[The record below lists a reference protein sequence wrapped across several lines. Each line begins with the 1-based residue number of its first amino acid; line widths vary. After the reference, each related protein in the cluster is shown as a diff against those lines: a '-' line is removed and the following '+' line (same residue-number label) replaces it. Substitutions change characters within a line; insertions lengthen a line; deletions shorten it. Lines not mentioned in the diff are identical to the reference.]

1 MCCLKEVW
9 IIERSNIFHVCTD
22 RQKID
27 KSCGSG
33 PGFMKKTT
41 TRVARGL
48 VVVLFPQEFQTQ
60 VLKFFE
66 VTSCYL
72 IPVNWIHF

>member
-9 IIERSNIFHVCTD
+9 IIERSNIFHVCID

-33 PGFMKKTT
+33 TSFMRKTT
-41 TRVARGL
+41 TQVARGI

-60 VLKFFE
+60 VFKFFE
-66 VTSCYL
+66 VTSCCL
-72 IPVNWIHF
+72 NPEN